1 MTKKLGETSFQETA
15 FGIISRSKLI
25 FLEIEGIKRAWDFV
39 LGQERKTKIF
49 ITPEFIK
56 KLHRVGF
63 GWIFPEPSGKFRK
76 IELTVSDHIP
86 PKYYLLPQLMDSY
99 CQDIKE
105 RLKHLPIINQPDF
118 VKELIDLLSWAHHR
132 FLWIH
137 PFKDYNG
144 RIARLLINVIL
155 FNLNLPPI
163 ELKVE
168 TKTGR
173 RRYVAALKKADRGD
187 DSDLAKLIKEAV
199 EETSRE
205 INA

>member
-1 MTKKLGETSFQETA
+1 MTKKPGETNFQETA
-15 FGIISRSKLI
+15 FGIIPRSKLI
-25 FLEIEGIKRAWDFV
+25 PLEIEGIKRAWDFV
-39 LGQERKTKIF
+39 SGQDRKTKIS

-56 KLHRVGF
+56 KLHQVGF
-63 GWIFPEPSGKFRK
+63 SWIFPETSGKFRK
-76 IELTVSDHIP
+76 VEVTVSDHIP
-86 PKYYLLPQLMDSY
+86 PKYNQLPQLMDSY

-105 RLKHLPIINQPDF
+105 RLKHLPTFNQPDF
-118 VKELIDLLSWAHHR
+118 VKELIDLLSWAPHQ

-144 RIARLLINVIL
+144 RIARLMINLIL

-168 TKTGR
+168 TRSGR
-173 RRYVAALKKADRGD
+173 SRYVAALKKADKGD
-187 DSDLAKLIKEAV
+187 DSDLVKLIQEAI

-205 INA
+205 IYN